1 MADVFVSYNRRDS
14 DYAVL
19 LHAWLSERFG
29 RERVFWDRDDID
41 PGADFRKTL
50 ATELRECRA
59 LLALIGPGWKPSRWI
74 RREIAAALGR
84 KILVLPIL
92 VGGRSNLPGN
102 QLPRA
107 IRKLAWVQTLETQ
120 DLRFQERL
128 MEHLAKAVPA
138 AGKRA
143 VASPGRRKLEAA
155 RLGELLYNQ
164 MLMLQTRAFA
174 LMDDGR
180 PEQAAAELNDGLSLL
195 MALLDLTPADETL
208 LALLGY
214 VYKDLA
220 NAFRMANDEP
230 QYRRYANLAIATF
243 RRVLETAKQR
253 NDRAGALNG
262 LGNAYAILGD
272 YPQAIENSER
282 AVALAPDYAYA
293 WRDLVQFYD
302 EQAAG
307 RLDLVAMR
315 RAVRQLKVHAD
326 GVPNLGKAEVRAAEA
341 RLRRWERRARPK
353 RSRARGARRGRR
365 GRG

>member
-1 MADVFVSYNRRDS
+1 
-14 DYAVL
+14 
-19 LHAWLSERFG
+19 
-29 RERVFWDRDDID
+29 
-41 PGADFRKTL
+41 
-50 ATELRECRA
+50 
-59 LLALIGPGWKPSRWI
+59 
-74 RREIAAALGR
+74 
-84 KILVLPIL
+84 
-92 VGGRSNLPGN
+92 
-102 QLPRA
+102 
-107 IRKLAWVQTLETQ
+107 
-120 DLRFQERL
+120 

-195 MALLDLTPADETL
+195 MALLDLTPADEPL

-326 GVPNLGKAEVRAAEA
+326 GVPNLGKAEVRAEPGARSQIDCWSLSARAATSPATPLTASRHSGERLPRPARRSARVLALRAEA
-341 RLRRWERRARPK
+341 AALPRSFRLFFTLALAP
-353 RSRARGARRGRR
+353 SA
-365 GRG
+365 